1 MPSTLAV
8 TMLSAALSLA
18 TPATLKY
25 DVPPGWVSAPP
36 SSSMRVAQFTLPKAP
51 GDTADAD
58 LVIYYFQGGGG
69 SVQANL
75 DRWIAQMEEPG
86 GRPAKTLA
94 KTTKTESHGLA
105 ITLLDVSGTYTAEM
119 SPGSTEHHDN
129 PNYRMRA
136 AVVETPAGPY
146 FIKLT
151 GPQKTVAAWDAS
163 FMTLIKSL
171 RFE

>member
-1 MPSTLAV
+1 MPLMLAV
-8 TMLSAALSLA
+8 ALLSAGLS
-18 TPATLKY
+18 PATLQY
-25 DVPPGWVSAPP
+25 DVPAGWVSAPP

-51 GDTADAD
+51 GDPADAS

-69 SVQANL
+69 SVQANI
-75 DRWIAQMEEPG
+75 DRWIQQMEEPG
-86 GRPAKTLA
+86 GKPARGRAKTSEL
-94 KTTKTESHGLA
+94 TSHGLA

-146 FIKLT
+146 FLKLT
-151 GPQKTVAAWDAS
+151 GPEKTVARWDAAFMS
-163 FMTLIKSL
+163 FIKSL
-171 RFE
+171 RWE